1 MNDEQKS
8 ILGDMI
14 KDLST
19 KPVDELKTFYTVTWL
34 IGFISAAAGIGVLVM
49 SMFLPGMIMFI
60 AAGFVLLIAGNVSIT
75 TDVIKHAIKGLIKA
89 KDEG

>member
-8 ILGDMI
+8 LLGDMI
-14 KDLST
+14 KELST
-19 KPVDELKTFYTVTWL
+19 KPVDELKSFYTVTWL
-34 IGFISAAAGIGVLVM
+34 FGTLAAVVGVGILLM

-60 AAGFVLLIAGNVSIT
+60 ATGFICFFAAHVSII
-75 TDVIKHAIKGLIKA
+75 TDTIKREIKALIKI